1 MVIPSSG
8 ISVLLFLFYNAVQ
21 FNCLFSFLFLLV
33 CLILNGFGDA
43 GLALLEFRARIGSD
57 PYGAFAN
64 WNSNDSTPCMWLG
77 VHCVDS
83 KVQML

>member
-1 MVIPSSG
+1 MVIPSSS
-8 ISVLLFLFYNAVQ
+8 ISVLFFLSFLTMLFNLFVCFLF
-21 FNCLFSFLFLLV
+21 FLV
-33 CLILNGFGDA
+33 RLILNGFGDA
-43 GLALLEFRARIGSD
+43 GLALLEFRARIDSD

-64 WNSNDSTPCMWLG
+64 WNSYDSTPCMWLG